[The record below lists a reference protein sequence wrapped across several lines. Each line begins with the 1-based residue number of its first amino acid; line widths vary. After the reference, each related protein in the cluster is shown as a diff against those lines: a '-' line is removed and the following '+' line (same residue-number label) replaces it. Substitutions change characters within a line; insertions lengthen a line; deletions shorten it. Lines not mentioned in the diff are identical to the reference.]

1 MFISDQVR
9 NVSEDVMAR
18 KISLMDKKKHK
29 RRKRIIQAAT
39 ALFQHNGYADTTIS
53 DIADQ
58 AEVGVGTIYNYFSSK
73 NDILLNLVA
82 DICIEKKPDEI
93 IYENDPVKTL
103 YSYIYGYFDEFM
115 IFDKA
120 IWRGWFAAL
129 FTEPNLFARAYALDM
144 KIAGELEGICEQMQ
158 NRNMVSNDVPAREI
172 ASTVYV
178 LFISWMMSFIM
189 LADMDIRST
198 KQEFEK
204 QVKLVFEGFKK

>member
-1 MFISDQVR
+1 
-9 NVSEDVMAR
+9 MAE
-18 KISLMDKKKHK
+18 KISLMDKKKQK
-29 RRKRIIQAAT
+29 RRKRIIGSAT
-39 ALFQHNGYADTTIS
+39 ALFQNKGYADTTIG

-120 IWRGWFAAL
+120 IWRGWFSAL
-129 FTEPNLFARAYALDM
+129 FKEPNLFERAYALDM
-144 KIAGELEGICEQMQ
+144 KIAGELESICEQMQ
-158 NRNMVSNDVPAREI
+158 NRDMISNEVSAREI

-189 LADMDIRST
+189 LADMDIKST

>member
-1 MFISDQVR
+1 M
-9 NVSEDVMAR
+9 N
-18 KISLMDKKKHK
+18 KKKQK

-39 ALFQHNGYADTTIS
+39 ALFQQKGYVDTTIG

-73 NDILLNLVA
+73 NEILLDLVA
-82 DICIEKKPDEI
+82 DICIGKKPDEI
-93 IYENDPVKTL
+93 IYEDDPVQTL

-129 FTEPNLFARAYALDM
+129 FTEPNLFERAYALDM
-144 KIAGELEGICEQMQ
+144 KIVGELVGMCEQMQ
-158 NRNMVSNDVPAREI
+158 ARSMVSNKVPAQEI

-189 LADMDIRST
+189 LADMEIQAT

>member
-1 MFISDQVR
+1 MTQKV
-9 NVSEDVMAR
+9 
-18 KISLMDKKKHK
+18 SLMDKKKQK

-39 ALFQHNGYADTTIS
+39 TLFQSKGYAETTIG

-58 AEVGVGTIYNYFSSK
+58 AELGVGTIYNYFSSK

-129 FTEPNLFARAYALDM
+129 FNEPNLFERAYALDM
-144 KIAGELEGICEQMQ
+144 KIAGELEGICKQMQ
-158 NRNMVSNDVPAREI
+158 SRGMISNDVPAREI

-178 LFISWMMSFIM
+178 IFISWMMSFIM
-189 LADMDIRST
+189 LADMDIQST

-204 QVKLVFEGFKK
+204 QVKLIFGGFKK

>member
-1 MFISDQVR
+1 
-9 NVSEDVMAR
+9 MAE
-18 KISLMDKKKHK
+18 KISLMDKKKQK

-39 ALFQHNGYADTTIS
+39 TLFQTKGYADTTIG

-58 AEVGVGTIYNYFSSK
+58 AEVGVGTIYNYFTSK
-73 NDILLNLVA
+73 NEILLNLVA

-103 YSYIYGYFDEFM
+103 YTYIYGYFNEFM

-129 FTEPNLFARAYALDM
+129 FKEPNLFERAYALDM
-144 KIAGELEGICEQMQ
+144 KVVGELVGMCEQMQ
-158 NRNMVSNDVPAREI
+158 ARDMISNKVPAQEI

-189 LADMDIRST
+189 LADMDLETI
-198 KQEFEK
+198 KKEFEG
-204 QVKLVFEGFKK
+204 QVKLVFSGFKPK